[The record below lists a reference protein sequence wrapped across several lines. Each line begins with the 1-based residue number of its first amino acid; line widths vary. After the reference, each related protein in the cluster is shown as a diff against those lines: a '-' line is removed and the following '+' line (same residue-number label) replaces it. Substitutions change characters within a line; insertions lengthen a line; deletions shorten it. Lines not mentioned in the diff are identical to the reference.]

1 MPALTTP
8 PDAPAEH
15 AAAREGDPRR
25 DAILA
30 AARHVCLTRGVAA
43 VRMEEIA
50 AAAHVSKGTLY
61 NHFESKHQL
70 LLEMVVAQ
78 FRAGDHI
85 VEEVLHQS
93 DSATESLERLFE
105 GLSRLLDEQTSHAP
119 LLFQAWAVVAHE
131 AELRE
136 PLDASLREMF
146 RAWSAETRSIVERGQ
161 ADGAFRPAADACALG
176 DAITGLVSG
185 YLFRATF
192 DPASANGAALRRAF
206 HLLVAEQLL
215 PVEAP
220 HGESP

>member
-1 MPALTTP
+1 MPALPTP
-8 PDAPAEH
+8 PN
-15 AAAREGDPRR
+15 AAAEPPAALECDSRRE
-25 DAILA
+25 AILA

-78 FRAGDHI
+78 FRAGERI
-85 VEEVLHQS
+85 VEAVVGQPGSSGE
-93 DSATESLERLFE
+93 ALERLLD
-105 GLSRLLDEQTSHAP
+105 GLAHMLHTQTHHTP

-131 AELRE
+131 AGLRE
-136 PLDASLREMF
+136 PLDAALRGMF
-146 RAWSAETRSIVERGQ
+146 RSWSAETRAVVERGQ
-161 ADGAFRPAADACALG
+161 ADGTFRSTADAGALG

-185 YLFRATF
+185 YLFRAGF
-192 DPASANGAALRRAF
+192 DPTVATGDALRSAF

-215 PVEAP
+215 PLEAP
-220 HGESP
+220 HGESK